1 MPLLSHHFLLVL
13 LLRSML
19 LATDAFTPLTS
30 FTNRHLLPKSK
41 SDSTSTSTTRYMKGS
56 NDEFNFSSSSPSS
69 SSTRTSSSTRKAA
82 SSAISSSS
90 NINLSSTTS
99 SSTNIILSWIQQQ
112 YETFIPESFIK
123 ILSAALLITSN
134 TVGASMMVLPSLAS
148 GPGLMISSSVI
159 CIIYLIH
166 LFSGLL
172 IADVAINQYETSSCD
187 VPSSF
192 KQFADV
198 NFDSNVVGTIIAC
211 ISMFVNMC
219 VLSFDIVRGGQVM
232 VDNVEGIYSLK
243 SIFDP
248 MVSGANGFGFGDMEV
263 NVASIVAAL
272 GLTTLV
278 GTQSNDTLSKI
289 ASICCVTLFVSFAG
303 LVLPGL
309 AAIQNPIE
317 TFITPGLYDMS
328 STMFLPSLCSFAP
341 IALMSMV
348 YQNIVPTITKMLN
361 YDRKQVVPAIAL
373 GSLLPMIMYVSFCFV
388 EIGSGGM
395 ASSMSTGGVLMEG
408 IKVSSLIG
416 SAMACTMSI
425 SQEVSLFVR
434 GDNENKDENYGSSSF
449 LNNEDDTIEMLD
461 VTFEKEC
468 LTDGG
473 GAGSKT
479 TSLPSVALSVIPP
492 LLAGI
497 YLSGIEGDGILSALS
512 ISGSYGTPLLYGIV
526 PVLLALNQ
534 RSKLKEQLKPIV
546 PGGMV
551 GLGVFGTGSIA
562 LIADHLIH
570 DVSNLL

>member
-1 MPLLSHHFLLVL
+1 MPLLSHHFVTFILLVS
-13 LLRSML
+13 SML

-30 FTNRHLLPKSK
+30 FTNRHLLTKSK
-41 SDSTSTSTTRYMKGS
+41 NDSPSTTRYMKGS
-56 NDEFNFSSSSPSS
+56 NEEFKFSSSSAR
-69 SSTRTSSSTRKAA
+69 TTSSSTRKAA
-82 SSAISSSS
+82 SSTISSSA

-99 SSTNIILSWIQQQ
+99 SSTNFILSWLQQQ

-123 ILSAALLITSN
+123 ILTAALLITSN

-198 NFDSNVVGTIIAC
+198 NFDLNVVGTVIAC
-211 ISMFVNMC
+211 ISMFVNMG

-232 VDNVEGIYSLK
+232 VDNVEGIYSLE
-243 SIFDP
+243 SILDP
-248 MVSGANGFGFGDMEV
+248 IVSGANDFGFGDMEV
-263 NVASIVAAL
+263 KVASIVAAL
-272 GLTTLV
+272 GLATLV

-289 ASICCVTLFVSFAG
+289 ASLCCVTLFASFAG
-303 LVLPGL
+303 LVIPGL

-317 TFITPGLYDMS
+317 TFTTPGLYDMS
-328 STMFLPSLCSFAP
+328 SNMFLPSLCSFAP

-395 ASSMSTGGVLMEG
+395 SSAMSTGGVLMEG

-425 SQEVSLFVR
+425 SQEVSLFVG
-434 GDNENKDENYGSSSF
+434 GDNEDNKEKYGSSSF
-449 LNNEDDTIEMLD
+449 LNNEDDSIEMLNVRSD
-461 VTFEKEC
+461 KEC
-468 LTDGG
+468 LTDG

-479 TSLPSVALSVIPP
+479 TSLPSIVLSVIPP

-497 YLSGIEGDGILSALS
+497 YLSGNEGDGILSALS

-526 PVLLALNQ
+526 PVLLAFNQ
-534 RSKLKEQLKPIV
+534 RSKLKDQLKPIV
-546 PGGMV
+546 PGGMI

-562 LIADHLIH
+562 LIVDHLIH
-570 DVSNLL
+570 DVSKLL